1 MLGGTAWWNDE
12 TSSAADWQRGL
23 WQPSVV
29 LRERR
34 RRRDPTE
41 DVAEL
46 KVADAIDKLRQ
57 LIEHQHESAEVSQIR
72 SQQRTFLKAN
82 QKFPDFI
89 DVGIDVWE
97 RMEDWHVKTR
107 QPLTIVRTN
116 DGRYGM
122 TFLTTTLVLQPQQVG
137 TYISWGYDSGET
149 SPESELRETASASA
163 TRDRVALLR
172 WRRGRGD
179 DHDE

>member
-1 MLGGTAWWNDE
+1 M
-12 TSSAADWQRGL
+12 
-23 WQPSVV
+23 V
-29 LRERR
+29 ERR
-34 RRRDPTE
+34 DVIGGGLAAGLVAAFSGPAGAQARRDPTE

-72 SQQRTFLKAN
+72 SQQRIFLKAN

-116 DGRYGM
+116 DGRYEM
-122 TFLTTTLVLQPQQVG
+122 TLLTTTLVLQPQQVG
-137 TYISWGYDSGET
+137 TYISWGYDS
-149 SPESELRETASASA
+149 R
-163 TRDRVALLR
+163 
-172 WRRGRGD
+172 
-179 DHDE
+179 

>member
-1 MLGGTAWWNDE
+1 MVKRRDVIGGGL
-12 TSSAADWQRGL
+12 AAGL
-23 WQPSVV
+23 VAAFGGPAGAQA
-29 LRERR
+29 
-34 RRRDPTE
+34 RRDPTE

-57 LIEHQHESAEVSQIR
+57 SIEHQHESPEVSQIR

-97 RMEDWHVKTR
+97 RMEDWHVKTGR
-107 QPLTIVRTN
+107 PLTIARTN

-122 TFLTTTLVLQPQQVG
+122 TFLMTTLILQPQQVG
-137 TYISWGYDSGET
+137 TYISWGYD
-149 SPESELRETASASA
+149 
-163 TRDRVALLR
+163 TR
-172 WRRGRGD
+172 
-179 DHDE
+179 